1 MKLLNSSKKE
11 NDIFI
16 APTATV
22 IGSVTLGLESS
33 VWFGAVIRGDSDKI
47 IIGKRTNIQDNAV
60 IHCDPE
66 QPTTIGD
73 ECIIGHGAIVHGAS
87 LSNNVL
93 IGMNATVLN
102 GAKIG
107 EFSIIGANSLVTSN
121 TVIPPKSIVVG
132 SPARIMGTVSDQQIE
147 NIKQNADS
155 YVQKG
160 KEYLNY
166 YLNK

>member
-147 NIKQNADS
+147 NIKQNANS